1 MTEAEMTKT
10 ELKSKSLEIEDF
22 LPEWVKE
29 FKRILEEAESV
40 GGKRLGD
47 KP

>member
-1 MTEAEMTKT
+1 MTETGEVKV
-10 ELKSKSLEIEDF
+10 KVEDF
-22 LPEWVKE
+22 LPEWVRE
-29 FKRILEEAESV
+29 FKKILEEAESV